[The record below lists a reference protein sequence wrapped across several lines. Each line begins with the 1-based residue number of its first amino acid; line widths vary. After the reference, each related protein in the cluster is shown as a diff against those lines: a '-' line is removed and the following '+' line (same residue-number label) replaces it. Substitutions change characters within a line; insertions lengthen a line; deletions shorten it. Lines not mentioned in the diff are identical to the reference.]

1 MEEKERDISLEN
13 LDRESP
19 SERAL
24 KVGNHVGKA
33 HKREPSFFCD
43 DRC

>member
-24 KVGNHVGKA
+24 RVGNHMGKV
-33 HKREPSFFCD
+33 HKREPSFLT
-43 DRC
+43 

>member
-24 KVGNHVGKA
+24 RVGNHMGKA
-33 HKREPSFFCD
+33 HIREPSFLM
-43 DRC
+43 